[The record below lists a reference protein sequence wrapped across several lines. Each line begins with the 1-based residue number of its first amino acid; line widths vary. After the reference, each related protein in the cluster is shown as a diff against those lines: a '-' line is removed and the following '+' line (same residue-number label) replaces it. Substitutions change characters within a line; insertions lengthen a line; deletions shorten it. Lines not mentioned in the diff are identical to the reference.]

1 MCNSCSRRAT
11 CASSA
16 RTFASSGLRSAG
28 FAPRFF
34 AANSRSEPLRRR
46 LAPSRQM
53 RAVQPLAAKQAAH
66 LAGLRAAVGLLWD
79 SQSILGGEL
88 APLRLGYHLG
98 VRRRPRAARSGSG
111 GLVAPLLNPQSPSA
125 HLVQCHRFSLCD
137 HRFSS
142 PPPHSNSKGC
152 RCLIDV
158 GREGQAS
165 RDTRIVRAVEG
176 DIDAQAGAGGRFVV
190 DADDPDGGS
199 VGGGDASELGEGRPL
214 PFTQCHDR
222 IRPRR
227 PEPRRHRQRPSAHRS
242 WACLTGCRRHT

>member
-1 MCNSCSRRAT
+1 MESGGAEPWPGVSTRGVGVDADRRRGNRVGHRRVQGPLGFVKLVSGSASKPLVELRQEPEHPLRGDPLGLCGEVDAETGSPLHVAEAMEPGMDGIDRRRAEREIRRYGQGD
-11 CASSA
+11 A
-16 RTFASSGLRSAG
+16 FAI
-28 FAPRFF
+28 
-34 AANSRSEPLRRR
+34 
-46 LAPSRQM
+46 
-53 RAVQPLAAKQAAH
+53 AK
-66 LAGLRAAVGLLWD
+66 R
-79 SQSILGGEL
+79 
-88 APLRLGYHLG
+88 
-98 VRRRPRAARSGSG
+98 
-111 GLVAPLLNPQSPSA
+111 
-125 HLVQCHRFSLCD
+125 
-137 HRFSS
+137 
-142 PPPHSNSKGC
+142 
-152 RCLIDV
+152 
-158 GREGQAS
+158 QAS